1 MYQLGHYG
9 VSLAVFSP
17 VGFALL
23 RLGRPELAF
32 LTGAA
37 MLGLAMLPDV
47 DHRIP
52 FLDHRGPTHSLPFAA
67 AVGGAFA
74 GVGHLL
80 ADAGSEVGVALAVG
94 VGGVSVG
101 LPAFG
106 FFVGVLTVV
115 AHLLADVLTPM
126 GVNFLWPLSS
136 RRYSLSLWPA
146 KSRIANY
153 GLFAAGVFVAS
164 ATFLLAVRV

>member
-1 MYQLGHYG
+1 MFLLGHYG
-9 VSLAVFSP
+9 VSLVVFSP
-17 VGFALL
+17 VGFALV
-23 RLGRPELAF
+23 RLGRPDLAF
-32 LTGAA
+32 VVGAA

-52 FLDHRGPTHSLPFAA
+52 GVRHRGPTHSLAFAA

-80 ADAGSEVGVALAVG
+80 GAVGSDLGVALG
-94 VGGVSVG
+94 VAGVG

-106 FFVGVLTVV
+106 FFLGALVVV
-115 AHLLADVLTPM
+115 AHLVGDVLTPM
-126 GVNFLWPLSS
+126 GVNFLWPLSD

-146 KSRIANY
+146 RSRPANY
-153 GLFAAGVFVAS
+153 GLFALGVFVATS
-164 ATFLLAVRV
+164 ALLLAVRP

>member
-9 VSLAVFSP
+9 VSLVVFSP

-32 LTGAA
+32 LTGAV
-37 MLGLAMLPDV
+37 MVGLAMLPDV

-52 FLDHRGPTHSLPFAA
+52 FVDHRGPTHSLPFAA

-74 GVGHLL
+74 GAGQLL
-80 ADAGSEVGVALAVG
+80 TSAGSDLGVALTLGPAG
-94 VGGVSVG
+94 VG

-106 FFVGVLTVV
+106 FFVGALTVV
-115 AHLLADVLTPM
+115 AHLLGDVLTPM
-126 GVNFLWPLSS
+126 GVNFLWPLSGY
-136 RRYSLSLWPA
+136 RYSLSLWPA

-153 GLFAAGVFVAS
+153 GLFAVGIFVAS
-164 ATFLLAVRV
+164 STFVLAVRL